1 MVQYKCP
8 NVLALFMDI
17 ERRGKERSPE
27 NGQNNFEEDCD
38 EGEKNPSMIMVYMCV
53 RLQRGKNEKEKF

>member
-1 MVQYKCP
+1 
-8 NVLALFMDI
+8 MDI

-38 EGEKNPSMIMVYMCV
+38 EGEKIQAWLWCICV
-53 RLQRGKNEKEKF
+53 FVCSEERMKKKSFESEFIFINQIP